1 MQGSVDTYPMTWM
14 VTQEMLEREIVK
26 VKTAK
31 AEHSGGRAKKW
42 LSAWF
47 GDGE

>member
-1 MQGSVDTYPMTWM
+1 MQGSVDADPMTWM
-14 VTQEMLEREIVK
+14 VTQEILEREIVK